1 MARSRSRAHLRARFR
16 TVFALTVAAALALPF
31 PLQATAAEGR
41 PGPVQ
46 PPAFARHPA
55 ANPCQDPVRPAS
67 QMTVLPCDTPARII
81 EKAAH
86 IVPTAA
92 QRAWQER
99 EVTAFTHFGMNTF
112 TGREWGS
119 GTEDPTWFAPP
130 RLDVDQWMRA
140 YKAAGAEQVML
151 TVKHH
156 DGFVLYPSR
165 YTPHTVRAS
174 PGRPDVVGAY
184 VRAARKAGLAVGLYL
199 SPSDGAELPHARH
212 ARWVEEVRRK
222 QAEGKPLSL
231 PERVALED
239 RGRAPAGLGRFGNGS
254 PVTERTLPTLVP
266 GDDRAAAVRDGRLPS
281 FTVRADDYDAYYLN
295 QVYELLTQY
304 GPVEELWL
312 DGANPW
318 ADAGITQKYDVRQ
331 WFETIR
337 RLSPRTV
344 VFQGPQGVRW
354 VGNERGVAR
363 ETEWSVT
370 PSAVD
375 PWSVLSGG
383 LPNDSTDADI
393 GSRAKLLAPATKY
406 LQWYPAEADVSI
418 RTGWFHHPWE
428 RPKTPA
434 QLLDLYEK
442 SVGRNASLLL
452 NVPPGRGG
460 RIDTADV
467 DALTG
472 FGRAVRETYGK
483 DLLAGGRDLLKGG
496 RERLAGGRS
505 VPTYPGGITFDRI
518 GLGEDPRYGQRVERF
533 AVEARTGGTW
543 RRIAGGT
550 TVGHRRVLALP
561 APVTA
566 DAVRV
571 RVLAARAAPHL
582 TPVTAHRSRT

>member
-1 MARSRSRAHLRARFR
+1 MARSRPRARLRAA
-16 TVFALTVAAALALPF
+16 FACAVTAALVPLALPVTS
-31 PLQATAAEGR
+31 QATATGR
-41 PGPVQ
+41 QPAPGP
-46 PPAFARHPA
+46 
-55 ANPCQDPVRPAS
+55 CQGPVRPAS
-67 QMTVLPCDTPARII
+67 QMTVLPCDSPARII
-81 EKAAH
+81 EKAANV
-86 IVPTAA
+86 VPTAA
-92 QRAWQER
+92 QRAWQQR

-119 GTEDPTWFAPP
+119 GTEDPKWFAPP
-130 RLDVDQWMRA
+130 RIDVGQWMRA
-140 YKAAGAEQVML
+140 YRAAGAEQVML

-174 PGRPDVVGAY
+174 PGQPDVVGAY
-184 VRAARKAGLAVGLYL
+184 VRAAREAGLKVGLYL
-199 SPSDGAELPHARH
+199 SPSDGAELPHAWH
-212 ARWVEEVRRK
+212 ARWVEEIRRK
-222 QAEGKPLSL
+222 QAEGRPLTL
-231 PERVALED
+231 PERVALAD
-239 RGRAPAGLGRFGNGS
+239 RGRTPAGLGRFGNGS
-254 PVTERTLPTLVP
+254 AVTERTLPTLVP
-266 GDDRAAAVRDGRLPS
+266 GDDRADAVRDGRLPS

-318 ADAGITQKYDVRQ
+318 ADAGITQRYGVRQ

-393 GSRAKLLAPATKY
+393 GSRARLLAPTTTY
-406 LQWYPAEADVSI
+406 LQWYPAEADVSL
-418 RTGWFHHPWE
+418 RPGWFHHPWE

-434 QLLDLYEK
+434 RLMDLYEK

-452 NVPPGRGG
+452 NAAPDRSG
-460 RIDTADV
+460 RIDAADV
-467 DALTG
+467 ASLTG
-472 FGRAVRETYGK
+472 FGRAVRETYG
-483 DLLAGGRDLLKGG
+483 RDLLQGG
-496 RERLAGGRS
+496 RA
-505 VPTYPGGITFDRI
+505 PGVITFDRV
-518 GLGEDPRYGQRVERF
+518 GLGEDLRYGQRVERF
-533 AVEARTGGTW
+533 AVEARAAGGVW
-543 RRIAGGT
+543 RRIAGGA
-550 TVGHRRVLALP
+550 TVGHRRILALP

-571 RVLAARAAPHL
+571 RVLASRAAPHL
-582 TPVTAHRSRT
+582 TPVTAHLSRPRPAVSTLPSGAVNRKATPGARG

>member
-1 MARSRSRAHLRARFR
+1 MAGRGPRARLR
-16 TVFALTVAAALALPF
+16 TVFALTVTAALAPWA
-31 PLQATAAEGR
+31 PLAPPQASAAGGRPTPAGHLASVHRTAAASACHG
-41 PGPVQ
+41 
-46 PPAFARHPA
+46 
-55 ANPCQDPVRPAS
+55 PVRPAS
-67 QMTVLPCDTPARII
+67 QMTVEPCDTPARVIG
-81 EKAAH
+81 KAANT
-86 IVPTAA
+86 VPTAA

-119 GTEDPTWFAPP
+119 GTEDPKWFAPP
-130 RLDVDQWMRA
+130 RVDAGQWMRA
-140 YKAAGAEQVML
+140 YRAAGAEQVML

-165 YTPHTVRAS
+165 YTPHTVLAS
-174 PGRPDVVGAY
+174 PGKPDVVGAY
-184 VRAARKAGLAVGLYL
+184 VRAAREAGLKVGLYL
-199 SPSDGAELPHARH
+199 SPSDGAELPHAWH
-212 ARWVEEVRRK
+212 ARWVEEIRRK
-222 QAEGKPLSL
+222 QSEGRPLSL

-254 PVTERTLPTLVP
+254 AVTERTLPALVP
-266 GDDRAAAVRDGRLPS
+266 GDDRADAVRDGRLPS

-304 GPVEELWL
+304 GPIEELWL

-318 ADAGITQKYDVRQ
+318 ADAGITQKYGVRQ

-354 VGNERGVAR
+354 VGNEKGVAR

-375 PWSVLSGG
+375 PRSVLSGG

-393 GSRAKLLAPATKY
+393 GSRAKLLAPTTRY

-418 RTGWFHHPWE
+418 RPGWFHHPWE
-428 RPKTPA
+428 RPKAPA
-434 QLLDLYEK
+434 RLLELYEK

-460 RIDTADV
+460 RIEAADV
-467 DALTG
+467 AALTG
-472 FGRAVRETYGK
+472 FGRAVRETYG
-483 DLLAGGRDLLKGG
+483 RDLLEGG
-496 RERLAGGRS
+496 R
-505 VPTYPGGITFDRI
+505 VPAARPEGVTFDRV
-518 GLGEDPRYGQRVERF
+518 GLGEDLRYGQRVERF
-533 AVEARTGGTW
+533 AVEARSGGTW

-550 TVGHRRVLALP
+550 TVGHRRILALP

-571 RVLAARAAPHL
+571 RVLASRAAPHL
-582 TPVTAHRSRT
+582 KPVTAHRSRP